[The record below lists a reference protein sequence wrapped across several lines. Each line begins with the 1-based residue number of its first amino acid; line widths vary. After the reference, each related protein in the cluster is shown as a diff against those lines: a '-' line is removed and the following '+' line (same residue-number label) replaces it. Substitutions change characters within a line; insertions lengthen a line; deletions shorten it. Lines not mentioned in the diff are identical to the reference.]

1 MDKEY
6 LIDSNA
12 IIDYLAGKYPLAGK
26 TFMNSVVNKTPV
38 LSVISK
44 IEILGFS
51 TTREA
56 ESLIEDFVTVSYIF
70 PLTDTIV
77 EKTIELRKSIKIKL
91 PDAII
96 AATCLASDLILITH
110 NIKDFMNIPDLK
122 IIDPYMTKYTES

>member
-1 MDKEY
+1 MDQGY

-12 IIDYLAGKYPLAGK
+12 IIDFLAGKYPLAGK

-51 TTREA
+51 STAEV
-56 ESLIEDFVTVSYIF
+56 ESLLKNFVASSYII
-70 PLTDTIV
+70 PLTDSIV
-77 EKTIELRKSIKIKL
+77 EKTIELRKNMKIKL

-96 AATCLASDLILITH
+96 AATCITSDVILITH
-110 NIKDFMNIPDLK
+110 NIKDFMNIPDLE
-122 IIDPYMTKYTES
+122 IIDPHTIK